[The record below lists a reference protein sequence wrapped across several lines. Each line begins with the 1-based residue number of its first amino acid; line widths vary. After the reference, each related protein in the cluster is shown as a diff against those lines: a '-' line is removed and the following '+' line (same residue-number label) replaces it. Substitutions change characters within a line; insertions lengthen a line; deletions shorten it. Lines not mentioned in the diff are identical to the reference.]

1 MPRRFHFDRIE
12 NPIRVFPLATEVIS
26 YSATD
31 VTLDVDSGASLQFL
45 ADLFI
50 VAGIDDCIDI
60 HMTGEMRREFVAI
73 TGKKIENTG
82 RKITRRDDFGKGKRG
97 QGVRGR
103 SEHDD
108 AIAAG
113 DDWGNNRDHS
123 EQGRFIGRQRDD
135 HASRFGDRKIEMRRR
150 DRIYRSENL
159 RKLVGPTGVMNQ
171 AINRGR
177 DFAARP
183 RRRAANAG
191 ELAFQLA
198 SAPFQHFSRAIQN
211 LAAQIRT
218 AFRPA
223 RDGTSCRPDRV
234 TKIFS
239 RRTPVIS
246 QHVSLP
252 IARGN
257 DTSIFTTSEFS
268 ADEKLVSF
276 CNVSRRLGLGMNS
289 GLRGR
294 QKKKMLNNHSR
305 MKQNDKN
312 YVAGHSG
319 LVGGALVRLLKARG
333 FNNLITRSRAEVDL
347 RDERAVR
354 NFFAEE
360 RPDLAVLAAAKV
372 GGIKANIDA
381 PVEFLIENL
390 QIQNNVI
397 RAAHEAGARKL
408 LFLGSSRIYPEFAT
422 KPIPESALLSGPFAR
437 ATDPYASA
445 TLATDTR

>member
-1 MPRRFHFDRIE
+1 MEFKATALLPPYHHSTAAQRLESDRMPRRFHFDLIE

-97 QGVRGR
+97 ERVRGR

-123 EQGRFIGRQRDD
+123 EQGRFIGRQRGD

-159 RKLVGPTGVMNQ
+159 RKLVGPTGVINQ

-198 SAPFQHFSRAIQN
+198 SAPWPGHELR
-211 LAAQIRT
+211 
-218 AFRPA
+218 
-223 RDGTSCRPDRV
+223 
-234 TKIFS
+234 
-239 RRTPVIS
+239 
-246 QHVSLP
+246 
-252 IARGN
+252 IARASKKEN
-257 DTSIFTTSEFS
+257 AKRLF
-268 ADEKLVSF
+268 ADE
-276 CNVSRRLGLGMNS
+276 
-289 GLRGR
+289 
-294 QKKKMLNNHSR
+294 
-305 MKQNDKN
+305 
-312 YVAGHSG
+312 
-319 LVGGALVRLLKARG
+319 
-333 FNNLITRSRAEVDL
+333 
-347 RDERAVR
+347 
-354 NFFAEE
+354 
-360 RPDLAVLAAAKV
+360 
-372 GGIKANIDA
+372 
-381 PVEFLIENL
+381 
-390 QIQNNVI
+390 
-397 RAAHEAGARKL
+397 
-408 LFLGSSRIYPEFAT
+408 T
-422 KPIPESALLSGPFAR
+422 KR
-437 ATDPYASA
+437 
-445 TLATDTR
+445 